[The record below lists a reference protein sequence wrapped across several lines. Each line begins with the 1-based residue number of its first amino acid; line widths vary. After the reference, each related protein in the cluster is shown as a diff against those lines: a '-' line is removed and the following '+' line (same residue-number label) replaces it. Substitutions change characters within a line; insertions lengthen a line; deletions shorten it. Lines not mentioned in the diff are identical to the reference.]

1 MIINKNRLYYND
13 IIKRMEY
20 LNKKQ
25 MKIDLQ
31 FIKIYNRLTT
41 LYKDYPF

>member
-1 MIINKNRLYYND
+1 MKRNRNGLCYYE

-20 LNKKQ
+20 LNKKD
-25 MKIDLQ
+25 IELELE
-31 FIKIYNRLTT
+31 FIKIFDKLTT